1 MAKYCGMLEFVVRTL
16 QTATWCFNH
25 SPKKN
30 LELSDRIRACHGL
43 SRCKCAYIFICPAFV
58 YIVTYISGP
67 FASLTI
73 VSGSVLIGRFSLF
86 LGQCS
91 PNYPG
96 CEYSNFSV
104 TLFIQESVEF
114 GTER

>member
-1 MAKYCGMLEFVVRTL
+1 M
-16 QTATWCFNH
+16 
-25 SPKKN
+25 
-30 LELSDRIRACHGL
+30 
-43 SRCKCAYIFICPAFV
+43 YIYNDMSGFCLHC
-58 YIVTYISGP
+58 YISGP
-67 FASLTI
+67 FASVTI

-104 TLFIQESVEF
+104 SLFIQGSVEF
-114 GTER
+114 GTERYRLLEVHFLSAIADCSGLMLT